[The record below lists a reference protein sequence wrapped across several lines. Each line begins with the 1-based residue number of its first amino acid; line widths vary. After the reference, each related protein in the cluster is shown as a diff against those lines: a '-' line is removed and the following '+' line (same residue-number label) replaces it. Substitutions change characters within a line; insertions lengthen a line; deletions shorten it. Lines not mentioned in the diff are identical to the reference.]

1 MPVCLSVFY
10 PSIGR
15 REPKLELPVRG
26 RPKNK
31 LVVVR
36 EDKQV
41 GIKEEDDPQVSAT
54 SVNMKLS
61 GAVDNS
67 FLSVAADMVD
77 HNWDFCSFSV
87 QYMT

>member
-1 MPVCLSVFY
+1 M
-10 PSIGR
+10 
-15 REPKLELPVRG
+15 
-26 RPKNK
+26 
-31 LVVVR
+31 VR
-36 EDKQV
+36 EDTEV
-41 GIKEEDDPQVSAT
+41 GIKEEDDPQASAT